1 MGLLEWW
8 HHEQNRP
15 MDPAPLTG
23 AIAQSPIK
31 GLNISEAVSAHTAWK
46 ERLFHYVNGTST
58 EKLDENMV
66 CRDDA
71 CALGKW
77 IYGDAH
83 NFLSEIPDFHRLKA
97 SHAAFHIAAGDVVRA
112 VNSDQRKK
120 AEKLLVDGPFSEHSR
135 EVQLMLAKLY
145 VKLDS
150 EE

>member
-8 HHEQNRP
+8 HHEQTRP
-15 MDPAPLTG
+15 AEQVHISG
-23 AIAQSPIK
+23 AIEQNAIK

-58 EKLDENMV
+58 EKLDENVV

-83 NFLSEIPDFHRLKA
+83 SFLTEIPDYHRLKA
-97 SHAAFHIAAGDVVRA
+97 AHAAFHIAAGDVVRA
-112 VNSDQRKK
+112 VNQDARKK
-120 AEKLLVDGPFSEHSR
+120 AEKLLIDGPFSEHSR

>member
-15 MDPAPLTG
+15 MDPARLAG

-31 GLNISEAVSAHTAWK
+31 GLNISEAVSAHAAWK